1 VTEPRVVVIAGA
13 SGFVGQHLARDLRQ
27 RGTWVRT
34 IDRRSSADASWGDG
48 AALRR
53 VLEGS
58 DLLVNLAGRSVGCR
72 YTKAT
77 VDEILVSRTE
87 TTAALGQA
95 LTEVA
100 DPPELWINASTGT
113 IYRDAR
119 DRPQDEASGELGTGL
134 SVAVA
139 RAWEEELFAAS
150 APVRKVALR
159 MAIVLGPGGGALA
172 PLTNLAR
179 LGLGGRM
186 GDGGQRFSWVHVADV
201 LRVVRHLYGTREIS
215 GPVNVATPEA
225 TTNADLMRALRAAV
239 GVRVGLPTSAAL
251 LELGARLIRTETEL
265 VLKSRWVFPR
275 VLLESGFTF
284 AHPALA
290 AALAQIMAASRLTGP
305 RTG

>member
-1 VTEPRVVVIAGA
+1 MSEPRVVVVAGA
-13 SGFVGQHLARDLRQ
+13 SGFVGQHLVRDLRQ
-27 RGTWVRT
+27 QGTWVRT
-34 IDRRSSADASWGDG
+34 IDRSASADASWTDD

-72 YTKAT
+72 YTKRT
-77 VDEILVSRTE
+77 VDEIFISRTQ

-95 LTEVA
+95 LAETS
-100 DPPELWINASTGT
+100 DPPELWVNASTGT

-119 DRPQDEASGELGTGL
+119 DRPQDEASGELGAGL

-139 RAWEEELFAAS
+139 RAWEDELFTAS
-150 APVRKVALR
+150 TPVRKVALR
-159 MAIVLGPGGGALA
+159 MAIVLGNGGGALP

-179 LGLGGRM
+179 LGLGGPM

-201 LRVVRHLYGTREIS
+201 VRAVRHLYAARGIS

-225 TTNADLMRALRAAV
+225 TTNAELMRTVRAAV
-239 GVRVGLPTSAAL
+239 GARVGLPASTRL

-284 AHPALA
+284 THTALPE
-290 AALAQIMAASRLTGP
+290 ALTQIIAASRLTE
-305 RTG
+305 RNT